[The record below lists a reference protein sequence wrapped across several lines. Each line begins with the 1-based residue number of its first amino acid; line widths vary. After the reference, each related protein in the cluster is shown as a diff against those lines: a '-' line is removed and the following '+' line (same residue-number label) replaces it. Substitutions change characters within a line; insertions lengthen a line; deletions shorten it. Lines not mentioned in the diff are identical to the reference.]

1 MHENDVTV
9 WPHRRFKKRVVREL
23 KKWTGLMGVALS

>member
-9 WPHRRFKKRVVREL
+9 WPHRRLKKRVV
-23 KKWTGLMGVALS
+23 KNGFGLMGVALS